1 MVRKAETDEIKYK
14 VWMGSDYKQRKYY
27 CTLASSWGR
36 NATFNFAALDMMF
49 PDIKGTEHKIRV
61 ALNRI
66 RYPEKLSNAQRDEY
80 IAYLVRCAKDLITR
94 CIDCGDM
101 ETLLF
106 CEPFG
111 VIKKSNIENIADYAV
126 QKKPFNSRVFAG
138 IQSAS
143 FQKYHTVRAE
153 ENRRLE
159 RQQSGVNE

>member
-1 MVRKAETDEIKYK
+1 
-14 VWMGSDYKQRKYY
+14 MGSDYKQRKYY

-111 VIKKSNIENIADYAV
+111 VIKKSNIENMLDYAV
-126 QKKPFNSRVFAG
+126 RKMPFNSPRICRNTKRFISKISYRPCRRKSKIGA
-138 IQSAS
+138 SA
-143 FQKYHTVRAE
+143 K
-153 ENRRLE
+153 RRQ
-159 RQQSGVNE
+159 RIKSDGTKAAT